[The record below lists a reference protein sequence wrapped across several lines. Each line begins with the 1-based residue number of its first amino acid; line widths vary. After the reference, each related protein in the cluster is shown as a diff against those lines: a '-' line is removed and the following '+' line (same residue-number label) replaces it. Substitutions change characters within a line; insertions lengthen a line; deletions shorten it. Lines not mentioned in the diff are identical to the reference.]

1 VSKDGSSL
9 PDLNVCIEG
18 DANKPVFISSVGII
32 PIQEEDVQSEI
43 SGSGT
48 QTTVQEQEV
57 KNVKNSVT
65 LISNTQDVGENVAK
79 DTGIGTAGKN
89 SSVEILD
96 AQSNGRGQYT
106 LSVPDEV
113 DQNRDA
119 ITTNNQENA
128 QDFVEQEHAKMD
140 EKELSKCVLEGTNS
154 HGDIASASEERD
166 KDKERTY
173 TSLEAQSDDA
183 AESVTDSSHPA
194 ISVGKQSNEDD
205 SSKDDFW

>member
-1 VSKDGSSL
+1 
-9 PDLNVCIEG
+9 VCIEG
-18 DANKPVFISSVGII
+18 AANKPVFISSVGTI
-32 PIQEEDVQSEI
+32 PIQEEDVLSEI

-48 QTTVQEQEV
+48 QTTVQKQEV
-57 KNVKNSVT
+57 KNVKNSDT
-65 LISNTQDVGENVAK
+65 LISNNEEVGENVDK
-79 DTGIGTAGKN
+79 DSGISTADKN
-89 SSVEILD
+89 SSAKILH
-96 AQSNGRGQYT
+96 AQSNVRGQYT

-113 DQNRDA
+113 DQNRHV

-128 QDFVEQEHAKMD
+128 QDFVEQDHAKSD

-154 HGDIASASEERD
+154 HGDFASASEEQD
-166 KDKERTY
+166 KDKERKY

-183 AESVTDSSHPA
+183 EESVTASSHQA

>member
-18 DANKPVFISSVGII
+18 AADKPVFISSVGTI
-32 PIQEEDVQSEI
+32 PIQEEDELSEM

-48 QTTVQEQEV
+48 QTAVQKQEV
-57 KNVKNSVT
+57 KNVKNSIT
-65 LISNTQDVGENVAK
+65 LISNTQDVRENVGK
-79 DTGIGTAGKN
+79 DTDINTADKN
-89 SSVEILD
+89 SSVEILN

-106 LSVPDEV
+106 LSAPDEV
-113 DQNRDA
+113 NQNRHA

-128 QDFVEQEHAKMD
+128 QDFVEQEHATSD

-154 HGDIASASEERD
+154 HGDFASASEGQD
-166 KDKERTY
+166 KDKERKY

-183 AESVTDSSHPA
+183 AESVTASSHQA